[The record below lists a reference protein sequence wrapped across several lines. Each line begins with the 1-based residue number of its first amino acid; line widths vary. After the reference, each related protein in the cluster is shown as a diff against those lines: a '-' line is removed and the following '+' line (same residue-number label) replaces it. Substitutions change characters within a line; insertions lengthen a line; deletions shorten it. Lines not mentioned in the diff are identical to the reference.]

1 MRYIDPENLNT
12 PRAYFTEF
20 DRVTFSQVAWTED
33 DIKAIKLNLER
44 KIKLLSCIKGKVI
57 VATSHLFESELAHE
71 FIKENPIVLEEGI
84 IVPALNSK
92 HEDFSTFLTYKRQR
106 SKEQK
111 DYVGYD
117 KDQINSL
124 LNNSVDAVVRWDSQE
139 TASWLK
145 QRLLQDMEDDR
156 SVLRFNLSGTPLS
169 LISETSSRIGE
180 LESPSRNKL
189 YEIAKE
195 PGNKI
200 LWTRLSDYVDFVYY
214 LAGANAVNSEGIL
227 PQENLIDFSISDLA
241 RGKTTLSDYEI
252 FYRIFLNIIKEKTQ
266 KSFPLEILDTLT
278 FDDIIELRKNLLH
291 SDFVEKYNLL
301 MQKTKQRIEIT
312 DTEQLILTA
321 EELAQ
326 FEYELHSIFTETIVN
341 EVQLMKKKDFQ
352 KRGTK
357 VLKDASS
364 LIPFYGAAKSISQLT
379 VSVLSFSGFNKQVK
393 QTEQKMMREL
403 EQLQKLVDRS
413 SLDKKPLLIK
423 FLSEIAKKYSS
434 KLI

>member
-1 MRYIDPENLNT
+1 MRYIDPDNLNT

-20 DRVTFSQVAWTED
+20 DRVTFSQVAWTKG
-33 DIKAIKLNLER
+33 DIEAIKLNLER

-84 IVPALNSK
+84 IVPALNSQHK
-92 HEDFSTFLTYKRQR
+92 DFSTFLTYKRQR

-111 DYVGYD
+111 DYIGHD

-145 QRLLQDMEDDR
+145 QRLLRDMEDDR

-169 LISETSSRIGE
+169 LISETSSRISE
-180 LESPSRNKL
+180 LESPSRN
-189 YEIAKE
+189 
-195 PGNKI
+195 
-200 LWTRLSDYVDFVYY
+200 Y

-252 FYRIFLNIIKEKTQ
+252 FYRIFLKIIKEKTQ
-266 KSFPLEILDTLT
+266 KFFPLEILDALT

-301 MQKTKQRIEIT
+301 MQNTKQRIEIT

-326 FEYELHSIFTETIVN
+326 FEYELHSIFAETIVK
-341 EVQLMKKKDFQ
+341 EV
-352 KRGTK
+352 
-357 VLKDASS
+357 
-364 LIPFYGAAKSISQLT
+364 
-379 VSVLSFSGFNKQVK
+379 
-393 QTEQKMMREL
+393 
-403 EQLQKLVDRS
+403 
-413 SLDKKPLLIK
+413 
-423 FLSEIAKKYSS
+423 
-434 KLI
+434 